1 MADCNSNNITEYK
14 KRITAE
20 QKRNAAEY
28 IYATEYHRVRHRVAQ
43 STKKHHE
50 NTVKHCG
57 TKKEINVTEY
67 HRVRKNTV
75 RHCENTVRHCGI
87 IKKHC

>member
-57 TKKEINVTEY
+57 TKKETLQNNLIPQSTTQSN
-67 HRVRKNTV
+67 RVQ
-75 RHCENTVRHCGI
+75 
-87 IKKHC
+87 KKHCETL